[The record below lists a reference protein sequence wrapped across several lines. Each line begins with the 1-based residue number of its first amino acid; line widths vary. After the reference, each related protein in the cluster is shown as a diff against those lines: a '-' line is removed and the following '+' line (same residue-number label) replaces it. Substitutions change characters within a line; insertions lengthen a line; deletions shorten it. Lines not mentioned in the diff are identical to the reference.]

1 MEGKTPRALATKV
14 GPEGTTLLDWVVAEI
29 DSLEGFGGTKA
40 VYEAQLWPLLA
51 PEPDIPRQLS
61 DAVDRALEALSL
73 FRMSRDDCRA
83 NWVLVNGSQLER
95 VDLSVTLAARRF
107 SFSGSVEYCL
117 GTIAGRSEQR
127 LVQVL
132 HALALLHLESSAVT
146 DYRIAG
152 TVHGVI
158 DQVTSSAEYKKTFG
172 CFADEIR
179 KILRARVIW
188 RPIETLVDEPC
199 ESKASRSSRRSQ
211 EEARTVVRVDKARI
225 GCVIAPV
232 SADPR
237 QMEAQTFKAI
247 TFGFRGSG

>member
-1 MEGKTPRALATKV
+1 
-14 GPEGTTLLDWVVAEI
+14 
-29 DSLEGFGGTKA
+29 LEGFGGTAA
-40 VYEAQLWPLLA
+40 VYGAPLFPLLA

-61 DAVDRALEALSL
+61 DAADRALEAVSL
-73 FRMSRDDCRA
+73 FGMSRDDCRA
-83 NWVLVNGSQLER
+83 NWGLVNGSLLER

-117 GTIAGRSEQR
+117 GTTAGRSEHR
-127 LVQVL
+127 LGQVL
-132 HALALLHLESSAVT
+132 HALVLLHLESSAVT

-172 CFADEIR
+172 CFAEEIR

-188 RPIETLVDEPC
+188 RPIKPLVNEPC
-199 ESKASRSSRRSQ
+199 KSRTSRSSRRSQ
-211 EEARTVVRVDKARI
+211 EHATTAVRVDRSRI

-237 QMEAQTFKAI
+237 QMDARTFKAI
-247 TFGFRGSG
+247 TFGFKGSG